1 MQDDWLLLLT
11 DALDGSQLQLWISP
25 GLPLSAMGI
34 TWLLDLETRRIL
46 DPACSVRELNLPFA
60 ARLAALIE

>member
-46 DPACSVRELNLPFA
+46 DPACKIGRAHV
-60 ARLAALIE
+60 